1 MLSCLTFCPPSHD
14 SPVSA
19 LGPVPCTRSPIPFL
33 CPHGAPR
40 QASGQD
46 MRPGRPACV
55 STHSPTRRAAPAN
68 AAHCI
73 CQRGALHLPTRRTA
87 SANAARCI
95 CQRGALHPPTRRTA
109 SANAAHCICQRGAVH
124 LESEVSDC
132 AEARQHAELSVMF
145 FLARKPVRRFR
156 VLGCIQSPLPPGGVW
171 EEAFYFFRSITFIF
185 SMRRLSISVTSK
197 ANRPQSVC
205 SCSSGKSPLISRSS
219 PARVSASP
227 SACWK

>member
-14 SPVSA
+14 SPMSA
-19 LGPVPCTRSPIPFL
+19 LGPVPCTPSPIPYL
-33 CPHGAPR
+33 CPHGTPR

-55 STHSPTRRAAPAN
+55 STHSPTRCAASAN

-73 CQRGALHLPTRRTA
+73 CQRSALHLPTQRTA
-87 SANAARCI
+87 S
-95 CQRGALHPPTRRTA
+95 T
-109 SANAAHCICQRGAVH
+109 NAAHCIRQRGAVH

-156 VLGCIQSPLPPGGVW
+156 VFGCIQSPLPPGGVW
-171 EEAFYFFRSITFIF
+171 EEASYFFRSITFIF